1 MFKIRDE
8 CSCIDIGQEETDKDI
23 LTRIQ
28 NINVDPDDQQ
38 TQTIFTSLITGSDKT
53 NKVDLNST
61 DLKLETSGDLI
72 VNADITGTDQ
82 TNKVDLNSTDLKLE
96 TSGDLRLNEEIIG
109 FRNTYIDTT
118 SNPITSGGL
127 PALVV
132 PVEKLR
138 IGTIIVHRQ
147 VWGEDN
153 IQSSFPRYTLTLK
166 QAGGSQIVYQKD
178 FNITDTVNITKEL
191 VTTITILPD
200 LKLQVAN
207 SSCDRFGADLISTNP
222 ILLDRDLLIGLE
234 LTSQTGWT
242 LYPMIATCDVDLKV

>member
-8 CSCIDIGQEETDKDI
+8 CSCIDISQEATDKDI

-28 NINVDPDDQQ
+28 NINVDTSDQT

-61 DLKLETSGDLI
+61 DLKLETSGDVI

-82 TNKVDLNSTDLKLE
+82 TNKVNLNSTDLKLE
-96 TSGDLRLNEEIIG
+96 TSGDLRLNEEIVA
-109 FRNTYIDTT
+109 FRKTYITT
-118 SNPITSGGL
+118 DSDPITSGGL

-132 PVEKLR
+132 PAAKLR
-138 IGTIIVHRQ
+138 IGTVIVHRQ

-153 IQSSFPRYTLTLK
+153 VQSSFPRYTLQLY
-166 QAGGSQIVYQKD
+166 QPGGSQRVYEKD
-178 FNITDTVNITKEL
+178 FTITDTLNITKEL

-200 LKLQVAN
+200 LKVQVAN
-207 SSCDRFGADLISTNP
+207 SSCNRFGTDLLSTNQ
-222 ILLDRDLLIGLE
+222 ILLDRDLLLGLE